1 MLSIAR
7 PTTNRLRSFIA
18 ATAIVLGAIAPLASC
33 SDSTSA
39 GNAKLSILLTDAPGD
54 VKAAVVT
61 IDEIYLQGSGR
72 VVLMDQPVTTDLLT
86 LANSTADLVQDAVVP
101 AGSYGQLRFV
111 VSGAYIEVENGDGTT
126 SIYATS
132 PDYAGLPAG
141 AQVAGTLQ
149 TPSFDAS
156 GLKVNLPGG
165 ALHLAAEEKILL
177 VDFDVS
183 QSFGQS
189 AGGSGGWVMHPV
201 LKATDL
207 QTTGDA
213 AVTLSLGE
221 SVTLPMVGDAQV
233 TLGDFKAVLT
243 ASDMSTKELA
253 FTDDNSDGT
262 FEADFHFLAPGDYS
276 VTVTGPSGVTFATDP
291 ASANIT
297 VGSGGSASAAFT
309 LTSASA
315 Q

>member
-7 PTTNRLRSFIA
+7 PSLGRMRPIIA
-18 ATAIVLGAIAPLASC
+18 GAVLALGAIAPLAGC

-39 GNAKLSILLTDAPGD
+39 GNAKLSLLLTDAPGD
-54 VKAAVVT
+54 VKTAVVT
-61 IDEIYLQGSGR
+61 IDKIYLQGSGR

-86 LANSTADLVQDAVVP
+86 LANSTADLVKDAVVP

-141 AQVAGTLQ
+141 AHVDGTLQ
-149 TPSFDAS
+149 TPSFDTS

-165 ALHLAAEEKILL
+165 ALHLAAEEKVLL

-183 QSFGQS
+183 QSFGKE
-189 AGGSGGWVMHPV
+189 AGGSGSWVMHPV
-201 LKATDL
+201 LKATDI

-213 AVTLSLGE
+213 AVTLALGE
-221 SVTLPMVGDAQV
+221 SVTLPTVGDAQL

-243 ASDMSTKELA
+243 ASDMSTKELS

-262 FEADFHFLAPGDYS
+262 FEADFHFLTPGSYT
-276 VTVTGPSGVTFATDP
+276 VTVSGPAGVTFTTDP
-291 ASANIT
+291 ANADAE
-297 VGSGGSASAAFT
+297 VGSNGSVSAAFT

>member
-1 MLSIAR
+1 MLSMTR
-7 PTTNRLRSFIA
+7 SSTGRLRPFIA
-18 ATAIVLGAIAPLASC
+18 AAAIALCATAPLTGC

-39 GNAKLSILLTDAPGD
+39 GNAKLSIMLTDAPGD

-72 VVLMDQPVTTDLLT
+72 IVLMDQPVTTDLLT
-86 LANSTADLVQDAVVP
+86 LANSTAELVKDAVVP

-111 VSGAYIEVENGDGTT
+111 VSGAYIEVDNGDGTT

-132 PDYAGLPAG
+132 PDYAGLPEG

-149 TPSFDAS
+149 APSFDTS
-156 GLKVNLPGG
+156 GLKVNLPDG

-183 QSFGQS
+183 QSFGQE
-189 AGGSGGWVMHPV
+189 AGGSGSWVMHPV

-221 SVTLPMVGDAQV
+221 SVTLPTVGEAQL

-243 ASDMSTKELA
+243 ASDMSTKELP
-253 FTDDNSDGT
+253 FTDGDGDGT
-262 FEADFHFLAPGDYS
+262 FEADLHFLAPGDYT
-276 VTVTGPSGVTFATDP
+276 VTVSGPSGVTFTTDP
-291 ASANIT
+291 ASAPVT
-297 VGSGGSASAAFT
+297 VSSGGSASAAFT

>member
-1 MLSIAR
+1 MLSMTR
-7 PTTNRLRSFIA
+7 SSTGRLRPYIA
-18 ATAIVLGAIAPLASC
+18 AAAIALGAIVPLTSC

-39 GNAKLSILLTDAPGD
+39 GNAKLSIMLTDAPGD

-86 LANSTADLVQDAVVP
+86 LANSTADLVKDAVVP

-111 VSGAYIEVENGDGTT
+111 VSGAYIEVDNGDETT

-149 TPSFDAS
+149 TPSFDES

-183 QSFGQS
+183 QSFGHETGD
-189 AGGSGGWVMHPV
+189 AGSWIMHPV
-201 LKATDL
+201 LKATEL
-207 QTTGDA
+207 QTTEDA
-213 AVTLSLGE
+213 AVTLTLGE
-221 SVTLPMVGDAQV
+221 SVTLPTVGETQL

-243 ASDMSTKELA
+243 AADMSTEELP
-253 FTDDNSDGT
+253 FTDDDDDGT
-262 FEADFHFLAPGDYS
+262 FEADFHFVAPGDYTI
-276 VTVTGPSGVTFATDP
+276 TVSGPSGVTFTTDP
-291 ASANIT
+291 TSVDVT
-297 VGSGGSASAAFT
+297 VGSSGGASAAFT

-315 Q
+315 E

>member
-7 PTTNRLRSFIA
+7 PTTGRLRPFIA
-18 ATAIVLGAIAPLASC
+18 AVAITLGAIAPLTGC

-54 VKAAVVT
+54 VKTAVVT

-86 LANSTADLVQDAVVP
+86 LANSTAELVKDAVVP

-132 PDYAGLPAG
+132 PDYAGLPPG
-141 AQVAGTLQ
+141 AQVAGTLE
-149 TPSFDAS
+149 TPSFDES
-156 GLKVNLPGG
+156 GLKVNVPDG

-183 QSFGQS
+183 QSFGHA
-189 AGGSGGWVMHPV
+189 AGGSGQWVMHPV
-201 LKATDL
+201 IHGT
-207 QTTGDA
+207 Q
-213 AVTLSLGE
+213 
-221 SVTLPMVGDAQV
+221 
-233 TLGDFKAVLT
+233 
-243 ASDMSTKELA
+243 LA
-253 FTDDNSDGT
+253 
-262 FEADFHFLAPGDYS
+262 E
-276 VTVTGPSGVTFATDP
+276 
-291 ASANIT
+291 
-297 VGSGGSASAAFT
+297 
-309 LTSASA
+309 TSSE
-315 Q
+315 

>member
-7 PTTNRLRSFIA
+7 PSTGRLRPIVAAVAIA
-18 ATAIVLGAIAPLASC
+18 LGAIAPLTSC

-39 GNAKLSILLTDAPGD
+39 GNAKLSLLLTDAPGD

-72 VVLMDQPVTTDLLT
+72 VVLMDEPVTTDLLT
-86 LANSTADLVQDAVVP
+86 LANSTADLVKDAVVP

-111 VSGAYIEVENGDGTT
+111 VSGAYIEVENGDGTS

-183 QSFGQS
+183 QSFGHETGDS
-189 AGGSGGWVMHPV
+189 GSWVMHPV

-213 AVTLSLGE
+213 GVTLTLGE
-221 SVTLPMVGDAQV
+221 SVTLPTVGDAQL

-243 ASDMSTKELA
+243 ASDASTKELS
-253 FTDDNSDGT
+253 FTDGDGDGT
-262 FEADFHFLAPGDYS
+262 FEADFHFLTPGSYTVS
-276 VTVTGPSGVTFATDP
+276 VSGPAGVAFTTDP
-291 ASANIT
+291 ANADVN
-297 VGSGGSASAAFT
+297 VGSDGNASAAFT
-309 LTSASA
+309 LTGITV